1 MAMSTIKKQL
11 ASGVFY
17 NAIAKYTGVLI
28 SIVITGILSRLL
40 TPEDYGTVVPI
51 TVLITFFTILGDIGI
66 GPAIIQ
72 SKELSKEEINSLFS
86 FTVFVGGGLSVLFF
100 SSSWLI
106 AKVYDS
112 SILIVLC
119 QLLSI
124 TLLFSCAN
132 VVTNALLFKARLFK
146 YLAIR
151 SLVVQTVAG
160 TIAIIAAYWGAGV
173 YALVIQT
180 LISSICFFFISYMK
194 NPLKLC
200 FRKIEWSAL
209 GKIRDFSSYQFLFD
223 ILNYF
228 SVNLDKLLISK
239 YIGVN
244 QLGYYDKSYK
254 LMQMPMQNIPFIITP
269 VMHPIFSEMQND
281 LNKMCIYYS
290 KVVRF
295 LAFVGFPLSIL
306 LFFSGKELIYI
317 VFGTQW
323 EASVPAF
330 KILVLSVGFQ
340 IILSTSGSIF
350 QSAGVTKL
358 LFLSGVLSTIVIVIA
373 VMIGLLFFGTIEAV
387 SFSLLCAFI
396 INFFQA
402 YIIMYCKLFRIGLKI
417 FIKNL
422 LSPLLLTAILAGIL
436 FFITLST
443 MQLDNF
449 SSLFIKGSMAC
460 IISVVYIQFTGEYN
474 FILKA
479 KDIMTKFLN
488 K

>member
-1 MAMSTIKKQL
+1 
-11 ASGVFY
+11 
-17 NAIAKYTGVLI
+17 
-28 SIVITGILSRLL
+28 
-40 TPEDYGTVVPI
+40 
-51 TVLITFFTILGDIGI
+51 
-66 GPAIIQ
+66 
-72 SKELSKEEINSLFS
+72 
-86 FTVFVGGGLSVLFF
+86 
-100 SSSWLI
+100 
-106 AKVYDS
+106 
-112 SILIVLC
+112 
-119 QLLSI
+119 
-124 TLLFSCAN
+124 
-132 VVTNALLFKARLFK
+132 
-146 YLAIR
+146 
-151 SLVVQTVAG
+151 
-160 TIAIIAAYWGAGV
+160 
-173 YALVIQT
+173 
-180 LISSICFFFISYMK
+180 
-194 NPLKLC
+194 
-200 FRKIEWSAL
+200 
-209 GKIRDFSSYQFLFD
+209 
-223 ILNYF
+223 
-228 SVNLDKLLISK
+228 
-239 YIGVN
+239 
-244 QLGYYDKSYK
+244 
-254 LMQMPMQNIPFIITP
+254 
-269 VMHPIFSEMQND
+269 MQND

-443 MQLDNF
+443 TQLDNF

>member
-1 MAMSTIKKQL
+1 MSTIKKQL

-86 FTVFVGGGLSVLFF
+86 FTVFVGGGLSVFIFF
-100 SSSWLI
+100 KFLVNCKKFMIQVYSSFYVSYFLLPC
-106 AKVYDS
+106 S
-112 SILIVLC
+112 FLVLTWS
-119 QLLSI
+119 LMLYYLRPDYLSI
-124 TLLFSCAN
+124 
-132 VVTNALLFKARLFK
+132 
-146 YLAIR
+146 LAIR

-443 MQLDNF
+443 TQLDNF